1 MEHTQKITT
10 VLFDLDGTLLPM
22 ELELFMKDY
31 FQRLSQKMNLC
42 GYDGNAVLD
51 NIGKGIH
58 AIHTNKSSRLNE
70 EIFWESLS
78 TAYKK
83 EEASKLKDIF
93 EEFYRVEFQAMQN
106 VCGFTPDAKKAVHFC
121 REHGLD
127 TILATTPL
135 FPAIAT
141 CSRVRWAG
149 LDPSDFSYIT
159 TYENSSRCKPSPEYY
174 QEILTKRH
182 LKPEECLMVG
192 NDVSEDMP
200 AATLGIQ
207 VFLLTDCLINT
218 KNADISSYPQGDY
231 SSLLQFIRRFLSH
244 E

>member
-93 EEFYRVEFQAMQN
+93 EEFYRVEFQAVQN
-106 VCGFTPDAKKAVHFC
+106 VLMPKKLFTSAANMD
-121 REHGLD
+121 L
-127 TILATTPL
+127 TPSL
-135 FPAIAT
+135 PPLL
-141 CSRVRWAG
+141 CSRLLQLAAVCAG
-149 LDPSDFSYIT
+149 RALIPQISL
-159 TYENSSRCKPSPEYY
+159 
-174 QEILTKRH
+174 ILQ
-182 LKPEECLMVG
+182 LMKIL
-192 NDVSEDMP
+192 P
-200 AATLGIQ
+200 AASPPR
-207 VFLLTDCLINT
+207 NT
-218 KNADISSYPQGDY
+218 T
-231 SSLLQFIRRFLSH
+231 RRF
-244 E
+244 

>member
-78 TAYKK
+78 TA
-83 EEASKLKDIF
+83 
-93 EEFYRVEFQAMQN
+93 
-106 VCGFTPDAKKAVHFC
+106 
-121 REHGLD
+121 
-127 TILATTPL
+127 
-135 FPAIAT
+135 
-141 CSRVRWAG
+141 
-149 LDPSDFSYIT
+149 
-159 TYENSSRCKPSPEYY
+159 
-174 QEILTKRH
+174 
-182 LKPEECLMVG
+182 
-192 NDVSEDMP
+192 
-200 AATLGIQ
+200 
-207 VFLLTDCLINT
+207 
-218 KNADISSYPQGDY
+218 
-231 SSLLQFIRRFLSH
+231 
-244 E
+244 

>member
-83 EEASKLKDIF
+83 
-93 EEFYRVEFQAMQN
+93 
-106 VCGFTPDAKKAVHFC
+106 
-121 REHGLD
+121 
-127 TILATTPL
+127 
-135 FPAIAT
+135 
-141 CSRVRWAG
+141 
-149 LDPSDFSYIT
+149 
-159 TYENSSRCKPSPEYY
+159 
-174 QEILTKRH
+174 
-182 LKPEECLMVG
+182 
-192 NDVSEDMP
+192 
-200 AATLGIQ
+200 
-207 VFLLTDCLINT
+207 
-218 KNADISSYPQGDY
+218 
-231 SSLLQFIRRFLSH
+231 
-244 E
+244 

>member
-1 MEHTQKITT
+1 MKKS
-10 VLFDLDGTLLPM
+10 FGSLLALPI
-22 ELELFMKDY
+22 K
-31 FQRLSQKMNLC
+31 R
-42 GYDGNAVLD
+42 
-51 NIGKGIH
+51 
-58 AIHTNKSSRLNE
+58 
-70 EIFWESLS
+70 
-78 TAYKK
+78 KK
-83 EEASKLKDIF
+83 LQNSKTF
-93 EEFYRVEFQAMQN
+93 RRFYRVEFQAVQN

-121 REHGLD
+121 HEHGLD

-207 VFLLTDCLINT
+207 VFLLTELPDQYKKCRYQQL
-218 KNADISSYPQGDY
+218 SPGDY